1 MDLPE
6 LNAEEAL
13 GRSVVSSK
21 YARRAMGSGA
31 IHPWVFLERLDA
43 PSVSM
48 DRLDHASSGV
58 MVEVGRKRAAARTP
72 TRHFWGWAVLPVHR
86 AATEGR
92 TVEATPREDNPYHV
106 DIVLNLREE
115 ETREQQRFHAVDLAE
130 RSTWREAP

>member
-1 MDLPE
+1 LDLPE

-13 GRSVVSSK
+13 GRSLVSSK

-58 MVEVGRKRAAARTP
+58 MAEVGRKLAAARTP
-72 TRHFWGWAVLPVHR
+72 TRHFWGWAVPFIAPPRRGERLGRRP
-86 AATEGR
+86 GR
-92 TVEATPREDNPYHV
+92 TTPTTPTSSSISVKKRLGNSSGFTPS
-106 DIVLNLREE
+106 IWPSSPPG
-115 ETREQQRFHAVDLAE
+115 E
-130 RSTWREAP
+130 RLPN